1 MPCDSSYMEPT
12 AAEENRRQVSSLIC
26 FVDSKLGV
34 ETPKNIKKAA
44 KHIYGEGVDLDTIT
58 EQLCSKLSNL
68 TKKQADAII
77 YNARDKRSRELADW
91 WEEHIE
97 ADKKRLQK
105 ELKAK
110 KDAKTKAEAI
120 KKLTPHERKVLG
132 IK

>member
-1 MPCDSSYMEPT
+1 MPCDSSYMNPT
-12 AAEENRRQVSSLIC
+12 AEEENRQQVSSLIC
-26 FVDSKLGV
+26 FVDSKLGI

-58 EQLCSKLSNL
+58 EHLCTKLSNL
-68 TKKQADAII
+68 TKKQTHEITS
-77 YNARDKRSRELADW
+77 NAREKRSRDLADW
-91 WEEHIE
+91 WEEHLE
-97 ADKKRLQK
+97 ADRKRLQR